1 MFKVLLFKTAVVLSL
16 STPVF
21 ACADAGSQAAPA
33 EIVSRYQNAVKDA
46 STGDERAERAR
57 AFAVSLTDRDRLAL
71 ARALA
76 AGTRQDD
83 AVFGAGLLVDR
94 GLLKEAAP
102 VYARFV
108 TDGGDMTAH
117 FWKWMHGDDAKTAP
131 RAYIAIARELLAR
144 IDTLAG
150 ERRRAAEAFLLDAGY
165 GPRIETYSR
174 KAVEEKLS
182 ALERE
187 IR

>member
-1 MFKVLLFKTAVVLSL
+1 MFRVVLFTTAVLLPVLAPAL
-16 STPVF
+16 
-21 ACADAGSQAAPA
+21 ACANAGSQVPPA
-33 EIVSRYQNAVKDA
+33 QIVSRYQNALKDA
-46 STGDERAERAR
+46 PTPDQRAELAR

-76 AGTRQDD
+76 SGTRQDD

-117 FWKWMHGDDAKTAP
+117 FWKWTHGDDPKTAP
-131 RAYIAIARELLAR
+131 RAYLAIARALLTR

-150 ERRRAAEAFLLDAGY
+150 DRRRAAEAFLLDPGY

-174 KAVEEKLS
+174 KAVEAKLS